1 MSLSETTFAPQLGVD
16 LAASQKTALGV
27 YVRDITEGSGAVL
40 TPGQNVGMYY
50 SGFLADGT
58 KFDSRT
64 SGAPLT
70 FRLGSGQ
77 VIKGWDDG
85 LVGMKVGGSRQI
97 VIPSEHAYGSR
108 GIGPIPPD
116 SVLVFDVEARSA
128 E

>member
-1 MSLSETTFAPQLGVD
+1 MSLINTTFAPELGVD
-16 LAASQKTALGV
+16 LAASQETAIGV
-27 YVRDITEGSGAVL
+27 YVRDITVGSGATL
-40 TPGQNVGMYY
+40 APGQTVGMYY
-50 SGFLADGT
+50 SGFLANGT
-58 KFDSRT
+58 SFDART

-97 VIPSEHAYGSR
+97 VIPPEHAYGSR

-116 SVLVFDVEARSA
+116 SVLVFNVEARSA

>member
-1 MSLSETTFAPQLGVD
+1 MSLDKTTFDPSLGVD

-27 YVRDITEGSGAVL
+27 YVRDTVVGSGPTLA
-40 TPGQNVGMYY
+40 PGQNVGMYY
-50 SGFLADGT
+50 AGYLADGT
-58 KFDSRT
+58 KFDARS

-97 VIPSEHAYGSR
+97 VIPSELAYGSR

-116 SVLVFDVEARSA
+116 SVLVFNVEARSA